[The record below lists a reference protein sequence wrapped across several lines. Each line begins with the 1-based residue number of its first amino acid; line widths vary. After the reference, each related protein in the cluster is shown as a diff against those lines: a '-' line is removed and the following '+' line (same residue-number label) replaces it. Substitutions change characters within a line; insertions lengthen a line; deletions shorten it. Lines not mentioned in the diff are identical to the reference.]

1 MSRRRSRFDR
11 LVDGLFT
18 RRRKLPPATSDYSVE
33 RGLRVPMRDGVEL
46 VADLYTPSGVSRGL
60 ILVRSAYGR
69 RFPFST
75 EFARP
80 YAERGFS
87 VLMQSTR
94 GTFGSGGDKVPFHRE
109 IEDGADTVAW
119 MRDQAWFPG
128 RFAMLGASYLGYNAW
143 AVLMDPPPELATA
156 ILTFAPHHFGRI
168 LNESGAMTLDTALKF
183 SESFG
188 RQEKDSFLKSI
199 RRGLTAERRHAKVIT
214 SLPVAGAE
222 TELLAGRSPWYR
234 EWLAHPDSDD
244 EYFRDGDFDAAL
256 RRAQIPLLIEGGW
269 QDVFLESAFE
279 EYEALRTRGVP
290 AAVTIGPW
298 THADI
303 AGSASSTL
311 GVEALAWLG
320 EQLAGDSSAVS
331 RLDTPL
337 RLFVTGA
344 GEWRDLVTWPPPAVD
359 STFRLGVGGTLGG
372 ELSTGSTGFTYD
384 PADPTP
390 SVGGASQTSDAGSRD
405 NAALEARDDVLTF
418 TGDVLAHDVE
428 VIGTPRVR
436 LFHDSDNPHA
446 DLLVRLCDVDER
458 GRSFNLS
465 ERYLRLDGA
474 RSSGELDVD
483 LRPLAHRFMAGH
495 RLRVQIAGGAFP
507 RYIRNMGTDAPPGEG
522 TELAPSHRTVWHD
535 DTRPSSIT
543 LPIGRAA
550 DTER

>member
-11 LVDGLFT
+11 LIDDFFT
-18 RRRKLPPATSDYSVE
+18 RRRKLPPPTSDYSVE

-75 EFARP
+75 EFVRP
-80 YAERGFS
+80 YAERGFTL
-87 VLMQSTR
+87 LMQSTR

-119 MRDQAWFPG
+119 LRRQAWFPG

-143 AVLMDPPPELATA
+143 AVLTDPPPELATA
-156 ILTFAPHHFGRI
+156 ILMFAPHHFGRI
-168 LNESGAMTLDTALKF
+168 LNESGAITLDTALKF

-188 RQEKDSFLKSI
+188 RQEKDSFLTSI

-222 TELLAGRSPWYR
+222 TGLLAGRSSWYR
-234 EWLAHPDSDD
+234 EWLAHPDPDD
-244 EYFRDGDFDAAL
+244 EYFRDGDFDVAL
-256 RRAQIPLLIEGGW
+256 RQAHIPLLIQGGW

-279 EYEALRTRGVP
+279 EYEALRARGVP

-303 AGSASSTL
+303 AGSASSAL

-320 EQLAGDSSAVS
+320 EQLAGDSSAVT
-331 RLDTPL
+331 RLDKPL

-344 GEWRDLVTWPPPAVD
+344 GEWRDLVTWPPPSVD
-359 STFRLGVGGTLGG
+359 STFLLGLGGTLGVD
-372 ELSTGSTGFTYD
+372 LSTGSTAFTYD

-405 NAALEARDDVLTF
+405 NARLEARDDVLTF
-418 TGDVLAHDVE
+418 TGAVLAHDVE

-458 GRSFNLS
+458 GRSFNVS
-465 ERYLRLDGA
+465 ERYLRFAGA
-474 RSSGELDVD
+474 RSSGELDID
-483 LRPLAHRFMAGH
+483 LRPLAHRFVAGH

-507 RYIRNMGTDAPPGEG
+507 RYIRNMGTDAPQGEG
-522 TELAPSHRTVWHD
+522 TQLVPSHRTVWHD
-535 DTRPSSIT
+535 DSRPSSIT
-543 LPIGRAA
+543 LPIGGTV